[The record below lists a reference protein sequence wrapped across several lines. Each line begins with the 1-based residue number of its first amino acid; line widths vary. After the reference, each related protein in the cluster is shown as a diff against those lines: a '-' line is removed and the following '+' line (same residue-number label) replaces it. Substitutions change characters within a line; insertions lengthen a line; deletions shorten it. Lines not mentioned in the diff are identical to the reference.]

1 MRKSLFGSSFLCL
14 PLPVRLIRSSFC
26 HGKREKQKHHGL
38 KEKEIGSRF
47 FAALPSIFS
56 KSHEAACFSKVR
68 HIFFG
73 VHELQHFSST
83 DRINFASTTSWL
95 LFSFCVLFC
104 LLSLPHTPCGSAG
117 DPEPQGKETEGKKS
131 NPLWFAQCSSFV
143 VAVFRLFGAK
153 RPFEVRRDVANV
165 MRVSLSREKMH

>member
-1 MRKSLFGSSFLCL
+1 MNCSTFRVQIESILQVLPFGDFFL
-14 PLPVRLIRSSFC
+14 
-26 HGKREKQKHHGL
+26 
-38 KEKEIGSRF
+38 
-47 FAALPSIFS
+47 
-56 KSHEAACFSKVR
+56 
-68 HIFFG
+68 
-73 VHELQHFSST
+73 T
-83 DRINFASTTSWL
+83 
-95 LFSFCVLFC
+95 CVLFC

-153 RPFEVRRDVANV
+153 QPFEVRRDVANV